1 MTDDLEPQP
10 GSAPPNEIFKNIY
23 ERRSVRNYRPDAV
36 PDDAIREIIRAG
48 TFAPS
53 AMNMQPWRFVVIR
66 NREMIKRLS
75 DKAKELWVE
84 QSKNMQSPDLQRL
97 ADMVSVQN
105 FNLFYNAPLL
115 IMIFADPRGFMPQVD
130 CALAA
135 QNMMLAARSL
145 GLGSCLIGLAQPL
158 ERVSSIMKEL
168 GVPERHRLVGS
179 MILGFPAGD
188 VQEAPERKRDV
199 ILRWID

>member
-1 MTDDLEPQP
+1 MTDDIELQI
-10 GSAPPNEIFKNIY
+10 GMKPPNEIFKNIY
-23 ERRSVRNYRPDAV
+23 ERRSIRNYRPDAV
-36 PDDAIREIIRAG
+36 PDDAIKEIIRAG

-53 AMNMQPWRFVVIR
+53 AMNVQPWRFVVIR

-97 ADMVSVQN
+97 ADMVSVPN

-115 IMIFADPRGFMPQVD
+115 IMIFTDPRGFMPQVD
-130 CALAA
+130 CAMAA

-145 GLGSCLIGLAQPL
+145 GLGSCWIGLAQPL
-158 ERVSSIMKEL
+158 ERVSSIMREL

-179 MILGFPAGD
+179 LIFGFPAVD
-188 VQEAPERKRDV
+188 VQEAPERNGNV